1 MKYFVILFGFLVL
14 ISIFTINSAFA
25 LNQEQSDS
33 EAYEFVL
40 DRCINPVD
48 FRVGHIFENAT
59 HYMDTMGCILFE
71 KRMIKGSDNE
81 TADKRIIENL
91 PNFLK
96 SPLKQ
101 IKAGVTTDEIQCN
114 ESLILVTKYDGSP
127 ACVKPET
134 IPRLMERNWIKD
146 DAKQQCETFSGIWN
160 KDFATCFDFSDEY
173 DCKDMGGKPVSRSY
187 TGEQPDYSKKSDSF
201 ACEFRK

>member
-1 MKYFVILFGFLVL
+1 MKTRLL
-14 ISIFTINSAFA
+14 IFTIALLLPMQLVYAQPVPEPEPVCKEGTILTNGVCVSADG
-25 LNQEQSDS
+25 LMCGSGTTYQDGIC
-33 EAYEFVL
+33 V
-40 DRCINPVD
+40 VD
-48 FRVGHIFENAT
+48 
-59 HYMDTMGCILFE
+59 
-71 KRMIKGSDNE
+71 K
-81 TADKRIIENL
+81 IENTTEISTD
-91 PNFLK
+91 PSKRWDSFASNYDME

-101 IKAGVTTDEIQCN
+101 FKSGITIDEIQCRD
-114 ESLILVTKYDGSP
+114 SLVLVTKHDGSP

-173 DCKDMGGKPVSRSY
+173 DCKDMGGKPMSRSY